1 MLRADRTGIGL
12 DGNCSRDDRLV
23 DVFAGLN
30 PQQREAVAA
39 PPGPIL
45 VLAGPGSGK
54 TRVLTYRIAHLVM
67 NQGADPQAILAVTFT
82 NKAAREMES
91 RVRDLLAGA
100 RTSAAPAHLG
110 TFHSLAARML
120 RRDAAR
126 LPFDRNFVIFD
137 DSDQRALLR
146 QVLKD
151 LNLDPKRV
159 QPGKVHSIISEAK
172 NELIGVEEF
181 TAESYFAEIA
191 RRVYERYQAYLIDNN
206 ALDFDDLLFWAVR
219 LLQEHGAVRRYYR
232 SRYQHLLVDEFQDTN
247 TAQYVLTRSL
257 AGGSPDLFAVGDA
270 DQSIYSWRG
279 ADYRNVRRFQ
289 RDYPQARVIILE
301 QNYRSTQQILDVA
314 MSVID
319 RLKDRQKKA
328 LFTERGPGEKVYMH
342 EAYDEDDEANFV
354 VDTIAS
360 LTALGKADPGD
371 CAVMY
376 RTNAQSRALE
386 ERFLKAGLPY
396 RLVGAQRFYGRREVK
411 DVIAFLRLVHNPDDR
426 VSLFRILNV
435 PARGI
440 GAKTVEHLEA
450 VCAAEGLGPAR
461 VLLDLAGEARGGYEE
476 AFPAQSASALAAF
489 GRLLAGWLEIKV
501 KVSLPD
507 LMDRVVSDVGYRAYV
522 EDGTDEGYER
532 WANVQELRA
541 VAEEFGA
548 LDLGTFLENVA
559 LVSDQDTLTDAQNAP
574 ALLTLH
580 AAKGLEFP
588 VVFIVG
594 LDDGLLPHQR
604 SFDDPEAMAE
614 ERRLFYVGITR
625 AQDRLYLV
633 RAFRRHQFGSST
645 MSEPSRFLDD
655 LPPDSVEG
663 DLVSSVTPAQAYY
676 NRQTTWDSRRPVV
689 DEPKFSPGM
698 RVAHPSFG
706 EGIVLESRLDGGDEE
721 VTVSFERAGE
731 KHLVA
736 SLAGLEILDN

>member
-1 MLRADRTGIGL
+1 MVL
-12 DGNCSRDDRLV
+12 DGSYRQDHRLV
-23 DVFAGLN
+23 DVFAELN

-54 TRVLTYRIAHLVM
+54 TRVLTYRIAHLVL
-67 NQGADPQAILAVTFT
+67 NEGADAQAILAVTFT

-91 RVRDLLAGA
+91 RVRDLLAEAGA
-100 RTSAAPAHLG
+100 SAAPAHLG

-120 RRDAAR
+120 RRDATR

-172 NELIGVEEF
+172 NELVGVEGF
-181 TAESYFAEIA
+181 TAETYFAEIA
-191 RRVYERYQAYLIDNN
+191 RRVYERYQAYLLDNN
-206 ALDFDDLLFWAVR
+206 AVDFDDLLFWAVR
-219 LLQEHGAVRRYYR
+219 LLQENEVVRRYYR

-257 AGGSPDLFAVGDA
+257 AGESPDLFAVGDA

-314 MSVID
+314 MRVID

-342 EAYDEDDEANFV
+342 EAYDEDDEASFV
-354 VDTIAS
+354 VDAIAS
-360 LTALGKADPGD
+360 LTAQGEADPGD

-411 DVIAFLRLVHNPDDR
+411 DIIAFLRLIHNPNDQ

-440 GAKTVEHLEA
+440 GAKTVEHLQA
-450 VCAAEGLGPAR
+450 VCEAQELGPAS
-461 VLLDLAGEARGGYEE
+461 VLLDLAGEGGGGYGE
-476 AFPAQSASALAAF
+476 AFPTQSATALAAF
-489 GRLLAGWLEIKV
+489 GRLLAGWSEIKGEV
-501 KVSLPD
+501 DLPD
-507 LMDRVVSDVGYRAYV
+507 LMDRVISDVGYRAYV

-541 VAEEFGA
+541 VAEEFRG

-625 AQDRLYLV
+625 AKDRLYLV

-645 MSEPSRFLDD
+645 VSEPSRFLDD
-655 LPPDSVEG
+655 LPPDLVEG

-676 NRQTTWDSRRPVV
+676 NRQTSWDSPQPVV
-689 DEPKFSPGM
+689 DEPRFSPGM

-706 EGIVLESRLDGGDEE
+706 EGIVLESRVDGGDEE
-721 VTVSFERAGE
+721 VTVSFERVGE

-736 SLAGLEILDN
+736 SLAGLKILEN

>member
-1 MLRADRTGIGL
+1 MDL
-12 DGNCSRDDRLV
+12 
-23 DVFAGLN
+23 FAELN
-30 PQQREAVAA
+30 PQQREAVDA
-39 PPGPIL
+39 PMGPTL

-54 TRVLTYRIAHLVM
+54 TRVLTHRVAHLIL
-67 NQGADPQAILAVTFT
+67 NQGVDPRGILAVTFT

-91 RVRDLLAGA
+91 RVRGLLVGVEASLTPG
-100 RTSAAPAHLG
+100 HMG

-120 RRDAAR
+120 RRDADR

-137 DSDQRALLR
+137 DSDQRVVIRQAL
-146 QVLKD
+146 KN
-151 LNLDPKRV
+151 LNLDPRRV
-159 QPGKVHSIISEAK
+159 HPGKVHSIISSAK
-172 NELIGVEEF
+172 NELIGVEDF
-181 TAESYFAEIA
+181 SADSYFSEVVH
-191 RRVYERYQAYLIDNN
+191 RVYERYQAYLLDNN

-219 LLQEHGAVRRYYR
+219 LLREHEAVRRYYH
-232 SRYQHLLVDEFQDTN
+232 SRYENLLVDEFQDTN

-257 AGGSPDLFAVGDA
+257 AGESPDLFVVGDA

-279 ADYRNVRRFQ
+279 ANYRNVRRFQ
-289 RDYPQARVIILE
+289 QDYPRARVIMLE
-301 QNYRSTQQILDVA
+301 QNYRSTQRILDVA
-314 MSVID
+314 MGVID

-342 EAYDEDDEANFV
+342 EAYDEADEANFV
-354 VDTIAS
+354 VDTIAL
-360 LTALGKADPGD
+360 LTAKGEADPGD
-371 CAVMY
+371 CAIMY

-411 DVIAFLRLVHNPDDR
+411 DVIAYLRLIHNPEDR

-435 PARGI
+435 PPRGI
-440 GAKTVEHLEA
+440 GGKTVERLEQ
-450 VCAAEGLGPAR
+450 VCSEKGVEPAH
-461 VLLDLAGEARGGYEE
+461 VLLDLAGERQGAC
-476 AFPAQSASALAAF
+476 ADSFPTQSADALAGF
-489 GRLLAGWLEIKV
+489 GRLLAGWREV
-501 KVSLPD
+501 KGQLT
-507 LMDRVVSDVGYRAYV
+507 LTELLDRVISDVGYRSYA

-541 VAEEFGA
+541 VAEEFGG
-548 LDLGTFLENVA
+548 LDLATFLENVA
-559 LVSDQDTLTDAQNAP
+559 LVSDQDTLTEEQNAP
-574 ALLTLH
+574 VLLTLH

-625 AQDRLYLV
+625 AMDRLYLV

-645 MSEPSRFLDD
+645 ISDPSRFLDD
-655 LPPDSVEG
+655 LPADLLQG
-663 DLVSSVTPAQAYY
+663 DLVPSTTPAQAYY
-676 NRQTTWDSRRPVV
+676 DRQTTWDENRSASAAPQ
-689 DEPKFSPGM
+689 FSPGM
-698 RVAHPSFG
+698 RVEHPSFG
-706 EGIVLESRLDGGDEE
+706 EGIVLESRVDGGDEE
-721 VTVSFERAGE
+721 VTVSFERVGE

-736 SLAGLEILDN
+736 SLARLQILQT